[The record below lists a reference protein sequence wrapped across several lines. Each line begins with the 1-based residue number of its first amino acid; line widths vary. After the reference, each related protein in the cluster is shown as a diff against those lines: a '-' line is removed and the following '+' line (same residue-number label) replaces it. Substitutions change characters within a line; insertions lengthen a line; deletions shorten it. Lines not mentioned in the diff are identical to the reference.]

1 MFVAAISF
9 FGGSKSSG
17 ITLSATPLTCVS
29 MNYQEC
35 KIRPEIVNV
44 NSDKPFFFFLILKQV
59 NAVAVVTIP
68 MIHMPKC
75 VLLVL

>member
-44 NSDKPFFFFLILKQV
+44 NSDKPFFFSFWY
-59 NAVAVVTIP
+59 
-68 MIHMPKC
+68 
-75 VLLVL
+75 